1 MAQRISARKERGLWM
16 ATYRLCQICMVVLSF
31 MFGGCGW
38 SAWEAKWGPDK
49 PHISYVSL
57 TSDET
62 QPDKLYV
69 WNPNNNA
76 AYVFHKDGQDLSKRE
91 GENKRLPVE
100 VTGACMAS
108 ADVAKARSFEGEVK
122 LDLGK
127 LADDASLEQ
136 KQKVLDTVTRLS
148 ERNEAASFLNVALFH
163 ICMMA
168 GAEKI
173 DRTQANALMLKAI
186 EEAAKVTKPVPPVGA
201 MAK

>member
-1 MAQRISARKERGLWM
+1 M
-16 ATYRLCQICMVVLSF
+16 ATYRSCQICMVVLSF

-76 AYVFHKDGQDLSKRE
+76 AYVFQKYLRGESK
-91 GENKRLPVE
+91 GLPVE

-108 ADVAKARSFEGEVK
+108 ADVAKARSFEGEIK

-136 KQKVLDTVTRLS
+136 KQKVLDTVTKLS

-173 DRTQANALMLKAI
+173 DRIQANALMLKAI

>member
-1 MAQRISARKERGLWM
+1 MVV
-16 ATYRLCQICMVVLSF
+16 YRLCQICVVGMSF
-31 MFGGCGW
+31 ILGGCGW

-49 PHISYVSL
+49 PYISYASL
-57 TSDET
+57 NSGES
-62 QPDKLYV
+62 QADKLYV

-76 AYVFHKDGQDLSKRE
+76 AYVFHKDGQDLDKKE
-91 GENKRLPVE
+91 GEGKRLPVE

-108 ADVAKARSFEGEVK
+108 ADVAKARSFEGEIK

-173 DRTQANALMLKAI
+173 DQAQANALMIKAI
-186 EEAAKVTKPVPPVGA
+186 EEAVKVTKPVFSVGA